1 MPWMKVLRK
10 PRLNSTVVRVAVDTA
25 VNLSRF
31 FSLSGMAAP
40 FCQRR
45 LRPCG
50 GLSILVAPRVGLYTG
65 AAPTGRHV
73 AEERQRGDRQ
83 TIRRLDPSKP
93 RPVLGSPPLPI
104 IRRRPPPAAGPR
116 CPAGDPWNV

>member
-50 GLSILVAPRVGLYTG
+50 GVSIFFAQRVGFFMG
-65 AAPTGRHV
+65 AQPTERHV
-73 AEERQRGDRQ
+73 SGGRPGGRRQSIFGVDARK
-83 TIRRLDPSKP
+83 LK
-93 RPVLGSPPLPI
+93 LGSWFPPSLSA
-104 IRRRPPPAAGPR
+104 PPPAPR
-116 CPAGDPWNV
+116 

>member
-50 GLSILVAPRVGLYTG
+50 GLSILFAQRVGLYTG
-65 AAPTGRHV
+65 AQPTERHV
-73 AEERQRGDRQ
+73 TGQRPPGDCQ
-83 TIRRLDPSKP
+83 AIRRIHSPKLPSG
-93 RPVLGSPPLPI
+93 LCFPPLLI
-104 IRRRPPPAAGPR
+104 
-116 CPAGDPWNV
+116 